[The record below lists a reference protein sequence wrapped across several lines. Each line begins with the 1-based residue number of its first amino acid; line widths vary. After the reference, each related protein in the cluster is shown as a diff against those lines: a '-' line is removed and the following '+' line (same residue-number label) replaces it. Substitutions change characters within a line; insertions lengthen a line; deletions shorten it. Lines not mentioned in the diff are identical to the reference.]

1 MKSKNTIHF
10 SEKNVAKLPP
20 GIYYDAAMPGL
31 CLRIGKTG
39 KKTYYTHT
47 RANGRLYKRNL
58 PEEAQLSLRAAKQAA
73 RERIAAYKSG
83 TNPDGSKG
91 IVRPSPTLGAL
102 LEAYILS
109 LQDRGKATTASN
121 FEGAVRLHIENKHP
135 KLWRKR
141 ASAVEDIEISRI
153 VSCVAEDGKKRA
165 AQKLLSIVKAAYN
178 TAIRARLTIGDGYAR
193 FKSFDLRLN
202 PAAHIPRVE
211 DADNAGHRFLT
222 ESELRGYWHKIT
234 EKAARSHND
243 PRYDFLRLHLLM
255 GAQRIAMLMRCRV
268 SDFRSN
274 KPSLILTEYKGRQ
287 TKPRPHEVPLTELAT
302 SLVLQLAE
310 RAGSPDSYLASP
322 TPTEPYKNYRS
333 LTKPV
338 NQIAKEMRSEGLLES
353 DELFSARDLRRTV
366 RTILKA
372 HKLPDEHL
380 NQLLS
385 HNISG
390 VAHKHYDRHDYFAE
404 KLVALNV
411 LNDIL
416 EPNANER
423 IADTGANTDLYLAPR
438 LQNQG
443 LGLQPEL
450 LAQATTGFLHQNPA
464 GDSP

>member
-1 MKSKNTIHF
+1 
-10 SEKNVAKLPP
+10 
-20 GIYYDAAMPGL
+20 
-31 CLRIGKTG
+31 
-39 KKTYYTHT
+39 
-47 RANGRLYKRNL
+47 
-58 PEEAQLSLRAAKQAA
+58 
-73 RERIAAYKSG
+73 
-83 TNPDGSKG
+83 
-91 IVRPSPTLGAL
+91 
-102 LEAYILS
+102 
-109 LQDRGKATTASN
+109 
-121 FEGAVRLHIENKHP
+121 
-135 KLWRKR
+135 
-141 ASAVEDIEISRI
+141 
-153 VSCVAEDGKKRA
+153 
-165 AQKLLSIVKAAYN
+165 
-178 TAIRARLTIGDGYAR
+178 
-193 FKSFDLRLN
+193 
-202 PAAHIPRVE
+202 
-211 DADNAGHRFLT
+211 
-222 ESELRGYWHKIT
+222 
-234 EKAARSHND
+234 
-243 PRYDFLRLHLLM
+243 M

-268 SDFRSN
+268 SNFRSN

-366 RTILKA
+366 RTFLKA

-416 EPNANER
+416 EPHANER